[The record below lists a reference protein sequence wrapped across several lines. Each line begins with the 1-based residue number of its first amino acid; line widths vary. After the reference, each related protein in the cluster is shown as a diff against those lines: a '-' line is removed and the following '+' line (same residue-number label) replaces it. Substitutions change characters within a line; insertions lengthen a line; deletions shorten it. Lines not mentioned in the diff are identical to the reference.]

1 MHLRGSENQISVG
14 RSASQTT
21 NHKQK
26 AQSMAFS
33 RSMSMSK
40 KSFKPGQEKSVAE
53 NSAYDLTN
61 KKDEWTGYETTT
73 VATVLRQPVVKF
85 ERN

>member
-1 MHLRGSENQISVG
+1 
-14 RSASQTT
+14 
-21 NHKQK
+21 
-26 AQSMAFS
+26 
-33 RSMSMSK
+33 MSK

-61 KKDEWTGYETTT
+61 RKDEWTGYETTT
-73 VATVLRQPVVKF
+73 VATVLRQPVVKI